1 MKFSTYKRLK
11 SLGVDNRRTQR
22 FELRIEAAERRREFA
37 RHVRLFTREGLL
49 SVVARFSEKYYTL
62 MRQLRLDRF
71 GITS

>member
-1 MKFSTYKRLK
+1 MKLSTYYRLK
-11 SLGVDNRRTQR
+11 LLGISNRRTQR
-22 FELRIEAAERRREFA
+22 LELRIEAAERRREFA

-49 SVVARFSEKYYTL
+49 SLVARFSEKYYSL